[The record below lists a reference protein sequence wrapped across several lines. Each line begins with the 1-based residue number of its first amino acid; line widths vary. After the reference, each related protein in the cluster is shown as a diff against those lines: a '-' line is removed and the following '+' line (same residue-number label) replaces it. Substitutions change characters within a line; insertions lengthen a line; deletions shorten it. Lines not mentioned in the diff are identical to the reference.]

1 MAALAQQQSIPWHA
15 RSDGN
20 HWPLA
25 ERLRASLDGTALFD
39 ARIARVDDL
48 NGLPGRAAGGKPV
61 QRFKLRELARIAS
74 EASTPFVWSDVDV
87 QPLGSLQR
95 LHDAIT
101 DALRTDDDLYVQR
114 EFADCGCNV
123 GFLIVRPS
131 PRLDAFL
138 ENWLRDLEAS
148 NTLDQKILNRY
159 LLDDAVSVKV
169 RRLPTTFWA
178 SSSAPPLLHELV
190 LHHANFV
197 IDNERRPSSDPA
209 PKLAQ
214 LDAVRRCFDEK
225 DAAAFGTLA
234 GSIAGDA
241 SLAKYR
247 ERHFPDPEAWAALP

>member
-1 MAALAQQQSIPWHA
+1 MAALEWHA

-25 ERLRASLDGTALFD
+25 ERLRASLDGTTLFD

-61 QRFKLRELARIAS
+61 QRFKLRELRRIAS

-114 EFADCGCNV
+114 EFEDCGCNV

-131 PRLDAFL
+131 PQLNTFL
-138 ENWLRDLEAS
+138 ETWLRDLENT

-159 LLDDAVSVKV
+159 LLTNEASISV

-178 SSSAPPLLHELV
+178 SSSAPPPLSQML

-197 IDNERRPSSDPA
+197 IDTERRPSSDPS

-214 LDAVRRCFDEK
+214 LDVVKRCFDEDDG
-225 DAAAFGTLA
+225 DAFDTLA
-234 GSIAGDA
+234 SSIEADA
-241 SLAKYR
+241 SLKKYR
-247 ERHFPDPEAWAALP
+247 ERHFPDPGAWAALP

>member
-1 MAALAQQQSIPWHA
+1 MAAALEWHA

-25 ERLRASLDGTALFD
+25 ERLRASLDGTTLFD
-39 ARIARVDDL
+39 ARVARVDDL

-61 QRFKLRELARIAS
+61 QRFKLRELMRIAS
-74 EASTPFVWSDVDV
+74 EATTPFVWSDVDV
-87 QPLGSLQR
+87 QPLGSLER

-131 PRLDAFL
+131 PQLNTFL
-138 ENWLRDLEAS
+138 ENWLRDLEAT

-159 LLDDAVSVKV
+159 LLNNEASIRV

-178 SSSAPPLLHELV
+178 SSAAAPLLHELV

-197 IDNERRPSSDPA
+197 IDTQRRPSSDPS

-247 ERHFPDPEAWAALP
+247 ERHFPDPGAWAALD

>member
-1 MAALAQQQSIPWHA
+1 MAALEWHA

-25 ERLRASLDGTALFD
+25 ERLRASLDGTTLFD

-61 QRFKLRELARIAS
+61 QRFKLRELRRIAS

-114 EFADCGCNV
+114 EFEDCGCNV

-131 PRLDAFL
+131 PRLDTFL
-138 ENWLRDLEAS
+138 ETWLRDLEKT

-159 LLDDAVSVKV
+159 LLANEASISVK
-169 RRLPTTFWA
+169 RLPTTFWA
-178 SSSAPPLLHELV
+178 SSAAAPLLHELV

-197 IDNERRPSSDPA
+197 IDNERRPSSDPS

>member
-1 MAALAQQQSIPWHA
+1 MAALEWHA

-25 ERLRASLDGTALFD
+25 ERLRASLGGTPLFD

-61 QRFKLRELARIAS
+61 QRFKLRELMRIAS

-95 LHDAIT
+95 LHGAIT

-114 EFADCGCNV
+114 EFEDCGCNV

-131 PRLDAFL
+131 PQLNTFL
-138 ENWLRDLEAS
+138 ENWLRDFEET

-159 LLDDAVSVKV
+159 LLANEASISV

-178 SSSAPPLLHELV
+178 SSAAPPSLSELV

-197 IDNERRPSSDPA
+197 IDTERRPSSDPS

-214 LDAVRRCFDEK
+214 LDSVKRCFDEDDG
-225 DAAAFGTLA
+225 DAFDTL
-234 GSIAGDA
+234 SMTIAGDP

>member
-1 MAALAQQQSIPWHA
+1 MAALEWHA

-25 ERLRASLDGTALFD
+25 ERLRASLDGTTLFD

-61 QRFKLRELARIAS
+61 QRFKLRELMRIAA

-114 EFADCGCNV
+114 EFEDCGCNV

-131 PRLDAFL
+131 PQLNTFL
-138 ENWLRDLEAS
+138 EKWLRDLEET

-159 LLDDAVSVKV
+159 LLANEASISV

-178 SSSAPPLLHELV
+178 SSARPPPLSELV

-197 IDNERRPSSDPA
+197 VDVERRPSSDPS

-214 LDAVRRCFDEK
+214 LDSVKRCFDE
-225 DAAAFGTLA
+225 DDGAAFGTLA
-234 GSIAGDA
+234 SSIEADA
-241 SLAKYR
+241 SLKKYR
-247 ERHFPDPEAWAALP
+247 ERHFPDPGAWAALP

>member
-1 MAALAQQQSIPWHA
+1 MAALEWHA

-25 ERLRASLDGTALFD
+25 ERLRASLGGTPLFD

-61 QRFKLRELARIAS
+61 QRFKLRELMRIAA
-74 EASTPFVWSDVDV
+74 EASRPFVWSDVDV

-95 LHDAIT
+95 LHGAIT

-114 EFADCGCNV
+114 EFEDCGCNV

-138 ENWLRDLEAS
+138 ETWLHDLES
-148 NTLDQKILNRY
+148 TNTLDQKLLNRY
-159 LLDDAVSVKV
+159 LLDGAASITV
-169 RRLPTTFWA
+169 RRLPSIFWA
-178 SSSAPPLLHELV
+178 SSAAAPLLHELV

-197 IDNERRPSSDPA
+197 IDTQRRPSSDPA

-214 LDAVRRCFDEK
+214 LDAVRRCFNEK

-234 GSIAGDA
+234 GLIAGDA

-247 ERHFPDPEAWAALP
+247 ERHFPDPEAWEALP